1 MSTPRRAVIVIDVQ
15 NEYFTGLLPV
25 QFPPREDSLARITE
39 VIDTATAQGLPVAV
53 VQHEFPEGA
62 PVFAQGSE
70 GWQLHPQI
78 AERVRP
84 EWKRSAKNV
93 ASVFADDTL
102 AEWLREQEVDT
113 VTLVGYMT
121 NNCVIGSAVAAEPL
135 GIAVEVLSD
144 ATGAIHLANEVGSAS
159 GQQVH
164 ETLMTLLHSNF
175 AAVATT
181 DAWMNAVDTPAALPK
196 SDLGSSAVQGREL
209 FSDAPTRA

>member
-1 MSTPRRAVIVIDVQ
+1 MSAPRRAVIVIDVQ

-39 VIDTATAQGLPVAV
+39 VIDTAASQGLPVAV
-53 VQHEFPEGA
+53 VQHKFPEGA

-84 EWKRSAKNV
+84 EWKRSVKNV
-93 ASVFADDTL
+93 ASVFADDSL
-102 AEWLREQEVDT
+102 VEWLREKEVDT

-121 NNCVIGSAVAAEPL
+121 NNCVIGSAAAAEPL

-144 ATGAIHLANEVGSAS
+144 ATGAIHLANEAGSAS

-164 ETLMTLLHSNF
+164 ETLMALLHSNF

-181 DAWMNAVDTPAALPK
+181 EAWTKALGTSAALPK
-196 SDLGSSAVQGREL
+196 SDLGSSAVQGRETYG
-209 FSDAPTRA
+209 DAPTHA